1 MSFLNT
7 AVDKVYVINM
17 DKDTERLKR
26 FDEQMKRLKISYTR
40 VPGIIGADVGVHDN
54 LSGFCNRF
62 CTAGMKGCAL
72 SHRAIWE
79 DMLKNR
85 YENVAIFE
93 DDAVIDPDFNRKFRE
108 GWQQLP
114 NDYDIYYL
122 GCDAMC
128 ENSDTTSKIFN
139 TVLNTH
145 PEQVDKNLN
154 SVSGSI
160 GTHAYIISEKC
171 AKVIL
176 DARIQYSPDVQ
187 LNRWIS
193 EFNLNA
199 YSISPVI
206 VTVNETGDSN
216 LSETFPLLLNT
227 VVHPITVFGTRPLDW
242 ILGENFIQ
250 IGWYS
255 INGLIIILSALII
268 LLPFRFTPY
277 VLGWIVLEGLYA
289 RDVKNTSKF
298 IQILGGLL
306 LIRYGLR
313 RIMV

>member
-1 MSFLNT
+1 MSYLNT

-17 DKDTERLKR
+17 DKDTDRLKR
-26 FDEQMKRLKISYTR
+26 FDEQMKRLQISYKR
-40 VPGIIGADVGVHDN
+40 VPGIVGGDVGTHEN
-54 LSGFCNRF
+54 LSKFCNQF

-93 DDAVIDPDFNRKFRE
+93 DDAVLDPDFNRKFRE

-114 NDYDIYYL
+114 NDYDVYYL

-128 ENSDTTSKIFN
+128 EKSDISSKIYN
-139 TVLNTH
+139 TILDTH
-145 PEQVDKNLN
+145 PEHVDQNLN

-160 GTHAYIISEKC
+160 GTHGYILSEKC
-171 AKVIL
+171 AKIIL
-176 DARIQYSPDVQ
+176 DAPIHTHIDSQISM
-187 LNRWIS
+187 WIH
-193 EFNLNA
+193 EFNLKA

-206 VTVNETGDSN
+206 VTVNEIGDSA
-216 LSETFPLLLNT
+216 LSETFPLLLNSIF
-227 VVHPITVFGTRPLDW
+227 HPIIVFETRPLDW
-242 ILGENFIQ
+242 VLGENSIQ

-255 INGLIIILSALII
+255 INALIVILSALIL

-306 LIRYGLR
+306 LVRYGLR
-313 RIMV
+313 RIML

>member
-26 FDEQMKRLKISYTR
+26 FDEQMKRLQISYTR

-72 SHRAIWE
+72 SHRAAWE

-85 YENVAIFE
+85 YENIAIFE
-93 DDAVIDPDFNRKFRE
+93 DDAILDPNFNEKFRE

-114 NDYDIYYL
+114 NDYDVYYI

-128 ENSDTTSKIFN
+128 EVSDFSSKVLN
-139 TVLNTH
+139 TVLQSH
-145 PEQVDKNLN
+145 PEKIDRNLN
-154 SVSGSI
+154 SVSGSV
-160 GTHAYIISEKC
+160 GLHGYIISEKC

-176 DARIQYSPDVQ
+176 DTPIHTHLDMQ
-187 LNRWIS
+187 LYKWID

-216 LSETFPLLLNT
+216 QSELFPILLNSLL
-227 VVHPITVFGTRPLDW
+227 HPFTMYTRPLDYM
-242 ILGENFIQ
+242 LGENLIQ

-255 INGLIIILSALII
+255 VNSLIIILSALII
-268 LLPFRFTPY
+268 LLPFRFGLY
-277 VLGWIVLEGLYA
+277 ILGWIVLEGFYA

-313 RIMV
+313 RIML

>member
-7 AVDKVYVINM
+7 AVDRVYVINM

-26 FDEQMKRLKISYTR
+26 FDEQMKRLQISYTR
-40 VPGIIGADVGVHDN
+40 IPGIVGADVGTHEN
-54 LSGFCNRF
+54 LSGFCNQF
-62 CTAGMKGCAL
+62 CTPSMKGCAL
-72 SHRAIWE
+72 SHRAAWE

-85 YENVAIFE
+85 YENIAIFE
-93 DDAVIDPDFNRKFRE
+93 DDAILDPDFNRKFRE

-114 NDYDIYYL
+114 NDYDIYYI

-128 ENSDTTSKIFN
+128 EVSDFASKVLN
-139 TVLNTH
+139 TVLQSH
-145 PEQVDKNLN
+145 PERIDRNLN
-154 SVSGSI
+154 SVSGSV
-160 GTHAYIISEKC
+160 GLHGYIISEKC

-176 DARIQYSPDVQ
+176 DTPIHTHLDMQ
-187 LNRWIS
+187 LYKWID
-193 EFNLNA
+193 EFNLKA

-216 LSETFPLLLNT
+216 QSELFPIILNSLL
-227 VVHPITVFGTRPLDW
+227 HPFTIYTRPLDYM
-242 ILGENFIQ
+242 LGENLIQ

-255 INGLIIILSALII
+255 INSLLIILSALII
-268 LLPFRFTPY
+268 LLPYRFALY
-277 VLGWIVLEGLYA
+277 ILGWILLEGIYA

-313 RIMV
+313 RIML